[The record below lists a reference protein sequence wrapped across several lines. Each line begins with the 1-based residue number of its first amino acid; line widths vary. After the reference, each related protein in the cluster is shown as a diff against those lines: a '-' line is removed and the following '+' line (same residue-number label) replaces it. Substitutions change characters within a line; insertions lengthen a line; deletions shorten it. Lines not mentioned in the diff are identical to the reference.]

1 MDIQAEKI
9 ELAKRLLETNDELI
23 LQQIKDI
30 LEGVEW
36 NDLPDHVQ
44 AGIKRAQKQAADG
57 LLTSHDTVMKK
68 YEKYL

>member
-1 MDIQAEKI
+1 MDIQTEKI

-23 LQQIKDI
+23 LRQIKDI

-44 AGIKRAQKQAADG
+44 AGIKRAQQQATEG
-57 LLTSHDTVMKK
+57 LLAPHDTVIKK
-68 YEKYL
+68 YDKYL

>member
-36 NDLPDHVQ
+36 SDLPDHVQ
-44 AGIKRAQKQAADG
+44 AGIKRAQQQATEG
-57 LLTSHDTVMKK
+57 LLTPHGAVMKK